1 MDFDSNRSPHNA
13 MDRTHVSMSG
23 VNTSMH
29 SEGGMGMGMGMGDIS
44 FASEGSQAFGSYSG
58 GFNVDSS
65 SRRGPGKGRMQTP
78 YARKSRLGY
87 DEDEE
92 EGEGEGELDKTG
104 PSSNGATPLWSREG
118 LANSGASSGSRGYG
132 SGNVGRYDRADT
144 LSGGRSNS
152 TGIGASRAYGQQS
165 NMMLFGS
172 GPSSENSR
180 GGARQD
186 SMAGSIEVFEN
197 LVRQYST
204 VFGIAQYSTVP
215 VQYSAVQYSA
225 V

>member
-29 SEGGMGMGMGMGDIS
+29 SEGGMGMGDIS

-58 GFNVDSS
+58 GYNVDSG
-65 SRRGPGKGRMQTP
+65 SRRGPGKGRLQTP

-92 EGEGEGELDKTG
+92 GEGEGDLDRSG
-104 PSSNGATPLWSREG
+104 PSSNAATPLWSREG
-118 LANSGASSGSRGYG
+118 LANSGASSGARGYD
-132 SGNVGRYDRADT
+132 SNNAGRYDRADT
-144 LSGGRSNS
+144 LIGGRNNG
-152 TGIGASRAYGQQS
+152 TGTGTGTGSAYGQQS

-172 GPSSENSR
+172 NPSSENSR
-180 GGARQD
+180 GGVRQD
-186 SMAGSIEVFEN
+186 PMSGSIEVFEK
-197 LVRQYST
+197 LVR
-204 VFGIAQYSTVP
+204 
-215 VQYSAVQYSA
+215 
-225 V
+225 